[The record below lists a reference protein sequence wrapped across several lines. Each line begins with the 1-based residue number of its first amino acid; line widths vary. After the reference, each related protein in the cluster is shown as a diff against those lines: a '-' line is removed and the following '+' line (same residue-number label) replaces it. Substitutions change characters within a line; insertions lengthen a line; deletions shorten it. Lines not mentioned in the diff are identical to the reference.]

1 MISKIFGESFVKN
14 HAVFLEILLFLE
26 FLKLQALVSYIQTAL
41 VCSLIDI
48 PQGVMFVSLVTQC
61 TIEF

>member
-26 FLKLQALVSYIQTAL
+26 ILKLQAQVSYIQTAL

-48 PQGVMFVSLVTQC
+48 AQGVMFVSLVSQC